1 MCLSGLM
8 GRRVYAKWGGA
19 GENVDRELN
28 IVAGWKVAECAL
40 RDVISSVA
48 LNGVNLYIF
57 DIDALWNQHNLNRA

>member
-1 MCLSGLM
+1 M

-40 RDVISSVA
+40 RDVMFTPSKPIG
-48 LNGVNLYIF
+48 NFI
-57 DIDALWNQHNLNRA
+57 